1 LERRESS
8 IRRKKKEM
16 HMTQSK
22 ASSIIALTLFATLF
36 AAFFALSP
44 AWGQEVTATITGSV
58 TDPSGATVVGASVVA
73 RDVDRDTSFATRTNP
88 DGVFNLQRV
97 PVGTYEIT
105 VTSAGFQTAKQ
116 SAVTLV
122 LDQIARFNFK
132 LRLQGVSQVMEVVD
146 TAPNLQTDSSQ
157 VGTLIDSKTNDSLP
171 LASRN
176 FVQLTLLSPG
186 ALTIDPQTMN
196 TGSQTSQ
203 QIAGNGGGRPY
214 INGNRE
220 ESNNF
225 ILDGVDNNQ
234 ASENAVGLTPSPDAI
249 QEFNVITQNAS
260 AEFGNF
266 QGGVVSASIKSG
278 TNTFHGDV
286 FEFIRNDKFNANSWQ
301 NGFLPNPQGTIG
313 LPKAEMRWNL
323 FGGTIGGP
331 IIKNKLFF
339 FGDYQGSRFDHPPAA
354 GGLTVLSTE
363 ERAGDFSALLTPTAA
378 NPNGVQIY
386 DPCTAGTGVSGTP
399 CVLSGNPVPF
409 KGNIIPADRLDKA
422 FKVLMGSSLYPQP
435 TPGAPNS
442 AVVLNGSQNND
453 DQEDVKVDF
462 DASAKD
468 RLFAR
473 YSRAKENDP
482 LTTSYLLGGNSSS
495 QAHIDNT
502 AFDETHTFT
511 SSLLNDFRIGVNY
524 VLPYGPNTTF
534 APSVGALAASSG
546 IAGTSEGGITGLPN
560 ITFTSAASNG
570 NGIGNYSGLG
580 NGAIIQ
586 KFASTVWQV
595 SDNLLYSHGRHN
607 TKFGFQI
614 NRYRLNITYPGNA
627 GVLGDIGFTNNY
639 TSEAGDGL
647 SGGDP
652 GASFALGL
660 PDSVARG
667 EVGGGF
673 HQRDWLLAGFVQDDW
688 RIADSL
694 TLNLGL
700 RYEARTPWDETNNRQ
715 VNVDKTTGIVE
726 FPGNSPVPTGIVGKN
741 GFGRGLYSS
750 KYDGLGEFEPRI
762 GFAWTPAVFE
772 RKTVL
777 RGAFSVSSYLEG
789 TGTNLRLPRNPP
801 YTPTQIGGTN
811 NYTPGAAPYTT
822 EAGATGGATPQPQSV
837 NGATMFAWG
846 PVMQPAVGEQWN
858 LSIQHEVTPTLTM
871 QMGYVG
877 QKVTHLVVPLDLGQ
891 LQLGTGN
898 TPFIGGFNG
907 VDSGGNSLGYG
918 PNSFADVYD
927 TASVG
932 TMRYDA
938 LQAVLQKR
946 VSHGLEGQLAYTW
959 GKCMTDNSGYYGTYS
974 ENSETSSSYPY
985 WQNLYDPRSN
995 WARCY
1000 YDSNQVVS
1008 GYLLYEL
1015 PVGRGKSFGH
1025 DLPAAANAVVGNWSI
1040 DPIFSY
1046 HAGFPLAVYGPDNSG
1061 TFTGNDGAGS
1071 GSARPNCN
1079 GPVQYTHQIVNTA
1092 GGYQFQWFSNA
1103 NNTFTPE
1110 APGTFGTCPAQGPVI
1125 GPHYVDLDLSLQKN
1139 FLFGESKRLQFR
1151 ADFLNA
1157 LNHPNLAAPNMY
1169 YAPTAT
1175 TFGNITGS
1183 QDPRNLMFALKFYF

>member
-1 LERRESS
+1 
-8 IRRKKKEM
+8 
-16 HMTQSK
+16 MTHSK
-22 ASSIIALTLFATLF
+22 ASSIIALTLFATMF
-36 AAFFALSP
+36 ATFFAVSP

-58 TDPSGATVVGASVVA
+58 TDPTGAPLVGASVVA
-73 RDVDRDTSFATRTNP
+73 RDVDRGTTYATKTNG
-88 DGVFNLQRV
+88 DGVFNLQRL
-97 PVGTYEIT
+97 PVGTYEIK
-105 VTSAGFQTAKQ
+105 VTAAGFRTAQQ

-122 LDQIARFNFK
+122 LDQIARFAFQ
-132 LRLQGVSQVMEVVD
+132 LQVKSVTEVMEVID
-146 TAPNLQTDSSQ
+146 QAPTLQTDTAQ
-157 VGTLIDSKTNDSLP
+157 VGTVIDARTNDNLP

-225 ILDGVDNNQ
+225 ILDGVDDNQ
-234 ASENAVGLTPSPDAI
+234 ASENAVGFTPSPDAI

-313 LPKAEMRWNL
+313 LPKAKMRWNL

-331 IIKNKLFF
+331 IIKSKLFF
-339 FGDYQGSRFDHPPAA
+339 FADYEGSRFDHPPAA
-354 GGLTVLSTE
+354 SGLTVLSTA
-363 ERAGDFSALLTPTAA
+363 ERAGDFSALLTPTSA

-386 DPCTAGTGVSGTP
+386 DPCTPGTGVSGTP

-409 KGNIIPADRLDKA
+409 QGNIIPPNRLDNA
-422 FKVLMGSSLYPQP
+422 FKVLMASSLYPQP

-442 AVVLNGSQNND
+442 AVILNGSQNND
-453 DQEDVKVDF
+453 DQEDFKVDYNV
-462 DASAKD
+462 SAKD

-473 YSRAKENDP
+473 YSRGKEIDP
-482 LTTSYLLGGNSSS
+482 LTTSFLLGGNSSS
-495 QAHIDNT
+495 EAHIDNT

-534 APSVGALAASSG
+534 DPSVAKLAAQTG
-546 IAGTSEGGITGLPN
+546 IAGTSEGGINGLPS

-570 NGIGNYSGLG
+570 NGIGNYSSLG

-595 SDNLLYSHGRHN
+595 SDNLLWSHGHHN
-607 TKFGFQI
+607 TKFGFQM

-647 SGGDP
+647 SGGDA

-673 HQRDWLLAGFVQDDW
+673 HQRDWLLAGFAQDDW
-688 RIADSL
+688 HIADGL

-700 RYEARTPWDETNNRQ
+700 RYEARTPWIETNNRQ
-715 VNVDKTTGIVE
+715 VNVDKTTGVVE
-726 FPGNSPVPTGIVGKN
+726 FPGNSAIGTGIVGKN
-741 GFGRGLYSS
+741 GYSRGLYSS

-762 GFAWTPAVFE
+762 GLSWAPAFLQ
-772 RKTVL
+772 RKTVV
-777 RGAFSVSSYLEG
+777 RAAFSVSSYLEG

-811 NYTPGAAPYTT
+811 NYNPGATPYDT

-837 NGATMFAWG
+837 SGATMFAWD
-846 PVMQPAVGEQWN
+846 PVVQPAVGEQWN
-858 LSIQHEVTPTLTM
+858 LSIQHQVTPTLTA
-871 QMGYVG
+871 QVGYVG

-891 LQLGTGN
+891 LQLGTDN

-907 VDSGGNSLGYG
+907 VDAGGNSLGYG

-946 VSHGLEGQLAYTW
+946 VSGGLEGQLAYTF
-959 GKCMTDNSGYYGTYS
+959 GKCMTNNSGYYGTYS
-974 ENSETSSSYPY
+974 TNSETTSSYPY
-985 WQNLYDPRSN
+985 WQNLYDPKSN

-1000 YDSNQVVS
+1000 YDSNQVLS
-1008 GYLLYEL
+1008 GYVLYEL

-1025 DLPAAANAVVGNWSI
+1025 DLPAAVNAVVGNWSLG
-1040 DPIFSY
+1040 PIFSY
-1046 HAGFPLAVYGPDNSG
+1046 HAGFPLAVYGPDSSG

-1092 GGYQFQWFSNA
+1092 SGYQFQWFSNA
-1103 NNTFTPE
+1103 NSTFTPE

-1125 GPHYVDLDLSLQKN
+1125 GPRYVDLDLSLQKN

-1157 LNHPNLAAPNMY
+1157 FNHPNLAAPNMY
-1169 YAPTAT
+1169 YSSTAT

>member
-1 LERRESS
+1 M
-8 IRRKKKEM
+8 IRLKP
-16 HMTQSK
+16 S
-22 ASSIIALTLFATLF
+22 LLLLL
-36 AAFFALSP
+36 AAFALLSAASLSVLP
-44 AWGQEVTATITGSV
+44 ALGQDVTASITGTV
-58 TDPSGATVVGASVVA
+58 TDVSGAPIVGASVEA
-73 RDVDRDTSFATRTNP
+73 HDVDRGTLFPASTNDT
-88 DGVFNLQRV
+88 GVFNLPRL
-97 PVGTYEIT
+97 PIGSYEIK
-105 VTSAGFQTAKQ
+105 VTAEGFQPTKQ
-116 SAVTLV
+116 PPVTLV
-122 LDQIARFNFK
+122 LNQVARFTFQ
-132 LRLQGVSQVMEVVD
+132 LRVKRVSETVDVVD
-146 TAPNLQTDSSQ
+146 EAPVLQTDSVQ
-157 VGTLIDSKTNDSLP
+157 LGTVIDAKTNDDLP

-176 FVQLTLLSPG
+176 FVQLTLLTPG

-225 ILDGVDNNQ
+225 ILDGVDDNQ

-278 TNTFHGDV
+278 TNSFHGDV

-313 LPKAEMRWNL
+313 LPIAKMRWNL
-323 FGGTIGGP
+323 FGGTFGGP
-331 IIKNKLFF
+331 IIKSKLFF
-339 FGDYQGSRFDHPPAA
+339 FGDYQGSRFDHPFAP
-354 GGLTVLSTE
+354 GGLTVLSTA
-363 ERAGDFSALLTPTAA
+363 ERGGDFSALLTPTTA

-386 DPCTAGTGVSGTP
+386 DPCVSGTGVSGTP
-399 CVLSGNPVPF
+399 CVLSGSPVPF
-409 KGNIIPADRLDKA
+409 QGNIIPPDRLDNA
-422 FKVLMGSSLYPQP
+422 FKVLMASPLYPAP
-435 TPGAPNS
+435 TPGVPNS
-442 AVVLNGSQNND
+442 AVILNGSQNND

-462 DASAKD
+462 NASEKD

-473 YSRAKENDP
+473 YSRAKEIDP

-495 QAHIDNT
+495 EAHIDNT

-511 SSLLNDFRIGVNY
+511 PSLLNDFRIGVNY

-534 APSVGALAASSG
+534 APSVGTLAASTG
-546 IAGTSEGGITGLPN
+546 IAGTTEGGISGLPN

-580 NGAIIQ
+580 NGVIIQ
-586 KFASTVWQV
+586 KFASTVWQL
-595 SDNLLYSHGRHN
+595 SDNLLWSHGHHN
-607 TKFGFQI
+607 IKFGFQM

-627 GVLGDIGFTNNY
+627 GILGDIGFTNNY
-639 TSEAGDGL
+639 TSEAGDGQ
-647 SGGDP
+647 SGGDA

-660 PDSVARG
+660 PDSVSRG

-673 HQRDWLLAGFVQDDW
+673 HQRDWLLAGFAQDDW
-688 RIADSL
+688 HIADTL

-700 RYEARTPWDETNNRQ
+700 RYEARTPWIETNNRQ
-715 VNVDKTTGIVE
+715 VNVNKITGIVE
-726 FPGNSPVPTGIVGKN
+726 FPGNSQVPNGIVGAN
-741 GFGRGLYSS
+741 GFSRGLYSS

-762 GFAWTPAVFE
+762 GFAWTPAALE
-772 RKTVL
+772 RKTVV

-811 NYTPGAAPYTT
+811 NYNPGATPYDT
-822 EAGATGGATPQPQSV
+822 EAGAAGGATPQPQSV
-837 NGATMFAWG
+837 NGATMFAWD
-846 PVMQPAVGEQWN
+846 PVLQPAIGEQWN
-858 LSIQHEVTPTLTM
+858 LSIQNELTKTLTA
-871 QMGYVG
+871 QVGYVG

-891 LQLGTGN
+891 LQPGTDN

-946 VSHGLEGQLAYTW
+946 ASRGLEGQIAYTW
-959 GKCMTDNSGYYGTYS
+959 GKCMTNNSGYYGTYS
-974 ENSETSSSYPY
+974 TNSETTSSYPY
-985 WQNLYDPRSN
+985 WQNLYDPKSN

-1000 YDSNQVVS
+1000 YDSSQVVS
-1008 GYLLYEL
+1008 GYLLYEI
-1015 PVGRGKSFGH
+1015 PVGRGRSFGH
-1025 DLPAAANAVVGNWSI
+1025 DLPAAANAVIGNWSV

-1061 TFTGNDGAGS
+1061 TFTGNDGSGS

-1079 GPVQYTHQIVNTA
+1079 GPVQYTHQLVNTSS
-1092 GGYQFQWFSNA
+1092 GYQFQWFSNA
-1103 NNTFTPE
+1103 NNTFTAE

-1125 GPHYVDLDLSLQKN
+1125 GPRYVDLDLSLQKN
-1139 FLFGESKRLQFR
+1139 FVFGESMRLQFR

-1157 LNHPNLAAPNMY
+1157 FNHPNLAAPNMY
-1169 YAPTAT
+1169 FSPGAT
-1175 TFGNITGS
+1175 TFGNMTGS
-1183 QDPRNLMFALKFYF
+1183 QDSRNLMFALKFYF